1 MNWKQSGQQLADQ
14 DLADRYSADHVRVS
28 ATKDA
33 VACEF
38 GDGLALLNLKSN
50 IYYSLNGV
58 GAFIWDLIQEPRSIA
73 EIRSAV
79 LARYN
84 VDPERCQADVEA
96 LLKGLADNGLAR
108 LDHEELV

>member
-1 MNWKQSGQQLADQ
+1 MNWKLSGH
-14 DLADRYSADHVRVS
+14 DLADHALVS

-50 IYYSLNGV
+50 VYYSLNGV
-58 GAFIWDLIQEPRSIA
+58 GAFIWDLIQEPRSIGD
-73 EIRSAV
+73 IRGAV

-84 VDPERCQADVEA
+84 VDPARCQADVDA
-96 LLKGLADNGLAR
+96 LLKGLVENGLAR
-108 LDHEELV
+108 RHHEALV

>member
-1 MNWKQSGQQLADQ
+1 MNWNPSEHDCVK
-14 DLADRYSADHVRVS
+14 

-38 GDGLALLNLKSN
+38 GGGLALLNLKSN

-58 GAFIWDLIQEPRSIA
+58 GAFIWELIQEPRPIA
-73 EIRSAV
+73 DIRGAV

-84 VDPERCQADVEA
+84 VDPDRCKADVDA
-96 LLKGLADNGLAR
+96 LLKGLAENGLAR
-108 LDHEELV
+108 LEHEALV

>member
-1 MNWKQSGQQLADQ
+1 MNWELSDH
-14 DLADRYSADHVRVS
+14 DLGDHDSVS

-58 GAFIWDLIQEPRSIA
+58 GAFIWDLIQEPRSMVD
-73 EIRSAV
+73 IRSAV

-84 VDPERCQADVEA
+84 VDPARCQADVDA
-96 LLKGLADNGLAR
+96 LLKGLAENGLAR
-108 LDHEELV
+108 RHHEALV

>member
-1 MNWKQSGQQLADQ
+1 MNWKLSNL
-14 DLADRYSADHVRVS
+14 DLGDHVSVS

-50 IYYSLNGV
+50 VYYSLNGV
-58 GAFIWDLIQEPRSIA
+58 GAFIWDLIQEPRSIGD
-73 EIRSAV
+73 IRSAV

-84 VDPERCQADVEA
+84 VDPARCQADVDA
-96 LLKGLADNGLAR
+96 LLKGLVDNGLAR
-108 LDHEELV
+108 RHHEALV

>member
-1 MNWKQSGQQLADQ
+1 MNWNPS
-14 DLADRYSADHVRVS
+14 DHDRVS

-38 GDGLALLNLKSN
+38 GNGLALLNVKSN
-50 IYYSLNGV
+50 IYYSLNSV
-58 GAFIWDLIQEPRSIA
+58 GAFIWDLIQEPRPIL
-73 EIRSAV
+73 EIRDAV

-84 VDPERCQADVEA
+84 VDPERCKADVDG

-108 LDHEELV
+108 LHHEELV

>member
-1 MNWKQSGQQLADQ
+1 MNWNPSDH
-14 DLADRYSADHVRVS
+14 DLADHDLVS

-38 GDGLALLNLKSN
+38 GEGLALLNLKSN

-58 GAFIWDLIQEPRSIA
+58 GAFIWDLIQAPKSIGD
-73 EIRSAV
+73 IRGAV

-84 VDPERCQADVEA
+84 VEPARCKADVDA

-108 LDHEELV
+108 LHHEELV

>member
-1 MNWKQSGQQLADQ
+1 MNWHPS
-14 DLADRYSADHVRVS
+14 DHDSVS

-38 GDGLALLNLKSN
+38 GNGLALLNLKSN

-58 GAFIWDLIQEPRSIA
+58 GAFIWELIQEPRSIA
-73 EIRSAV
+73 DIRGAV

-84 VDPERCQADVEA
+84 VDPKRCQADVDA

-108 LDHEELV
+108 LHHEALV

>member
-1 MNWKQSGQQLADQ
+1 MNGELSDR
-14 DLADRYSADHVRVS
+14 DLGDHDSVC

-50 IYYSLNGV
+50 VYYSLNGV
-58 GAFIWDLIQEPRSIA
+58 GAFIWDLIQEPRSIGD
-73 EIRSAV
+73 IRSAV

-84 VDPERCQADVEA
+84 VDPARCQADVDA

-108 LDHEELV
+108 RHHEALV

>member
-1 MNWKQSGQQLADQ
+1 MNWNPSDQ
-14 DLADRYSADHVRVS
+14 IDRVS

-38 GDGLALLNLKSN
+38 GNGLALLDMKSN
-50 IYYSLNGV
+50 IYYSLNSV
-58 GAFIWDLIQEPRSIA
+58 GAYIWDLIQEPKPIA

-84 VDPERCQADVEA
+84 VDPSA
-96 LLKGLADNGLAR
+96 AR
-108 LDHEELV
+108 PMSTDC

>member
-1 MNWKQSGQQLADQ
+1 MNWNPSEHDCI
-14 DLADRYSADHVRVS
+14 S

-38 GDGLALLNLKSN
+38 GEGLALLNLRSN

-58 GAFIWDLIQEPRSIA
+58 GAFIWELIQEPKPIA
-73 EIRSAV
+73 DIRSAV

-84 VDPERCQADVEA
+84 VDAERCKADVDA
-96 LLKGLADNGLAR
+96 LLKGLAETGLAR
-108 LDHEELV
+108 LEHEALV